1 MSKRLASYI
10 WPIRMDMRGV
20 GLACMATLACI
31 AIPVHAQGANSQDS
45 APTTPTAPTTQ
56 THETY
61 AKPWQAVRALLVA
74 VKSGDPER
82 LRAVFGPGSDEL
94 IDSGDPVADKKDR
107 AGFLKAYQTKH
118 ALLADGPDR
127 KYLIVGEGNF
137 QLPTPLVQQ
146 DGRWQ
151 FDGAA
156 GANELVYQR
165 IGRNELDAIATC
177 KGIVAAQIKYYA
189 WNPEKNPVKS
199 YAAKFMSDAGKRN
212 GLYWP
217 AKPGARQSPAGPFVA
232 QAEEEGYTTDAKTPY
247 RGYYFRLLTAQGAA
261 AKGGAKSYLTD
272 GALTGGFAVVAWPAQ
287 YRASG
292 VMTFIVNQDGVVY
305 QKDLGDDTEK
315 LALGLTAY
323 DPDTSWAAAESP
335 PPGG

>member
-1 MSKRLASYI
+1 LDLRGILLTGAVVLAA
-10 WPIRMDMRGV
+10 MV
-20 GLACMATLACI
+20 
-31 AIPVHAQGANSQDS
+31 AQAQTPTSQDA
-45 APTTPTAPTTQ
+45 APAAAAVPA
-56 THETY
+56 HDTY
-61 AKPWQAVRALLVA
+61 AKPWQAVRALVAA

-82 LRAVFGPGSDEL
+82 LRAVFGPGSDDL

-118 ALLADGPDR
+118 ALLADGADR
-127 KYLIVGEGNF
+127 KYLIVGAGNF

-177 KGIVAAQIKYYA
+177 KGIVAAQAKYFA
-189 WNPEKNPVKS
+189 WNPEKKPVKS
-199 YAAKFMSDAGKRN
+199 YAAKFMSDSGKRN

-247 RGYYFRLLTAQGAA
+247 RGYYFRLLTAQGAG

-292 VMTFIVNQDGVVY
+292 VMTFIVNQDGIVY

-315 LALGLTAY
+315 LALGLTAF
-323 DPDTSWAAAESP
+323 DPDTSWTAAESP
-335 PPGG
+335 PGG

>member
-1 MSKRLASYI
+1 MSKRLASDTRTI
-10 WPIRMDMRGV
+10 GMDLRGLLV
-20 GLACMATLACI
+20 AGAAVLAAM
-31 AIPVHAQGANSQDS
+31 VAQAQTPTSQDA
-45 APTTPTAPTTQ
+45 APAAAAVPS
-56 THETY
+56 HESY
-61 AKPWQAVRALLVA
+61 AKPWQAVRALVVA
-74 VKSGDPER
+74 VKSGDPDR
-82 LRAVFGPGSDEL
+82 LRAVFGPGSDDL

-118 ALLADGPDR
+118 ALLADGADR
-127 KYLIVGEGNF
+127 KYLIVGAGNF

-177 KGIVAAQIKYYA
+177 KGIVAAQAKYFA

-272 GALTGGFAVVAWPAQ
+272 GALTGGFGVVAWPAQ

-292 VMTFIVNQDGVVY
+292 VMTFIVNQDGIVY

-315 LALGLTAY
+315 LALGLAAY
-323 DPDTSWAAAESP
+323 DPDTSWAPAESP
-335 PPGG
+335 PGG